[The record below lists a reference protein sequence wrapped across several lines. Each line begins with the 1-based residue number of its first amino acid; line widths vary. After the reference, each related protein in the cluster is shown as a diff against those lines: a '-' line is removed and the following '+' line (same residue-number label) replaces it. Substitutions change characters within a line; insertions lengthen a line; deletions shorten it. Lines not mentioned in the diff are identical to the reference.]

1 MINFFYPQMKI
12 QLCKTE
18 YCIDSEALTQ
28 KKMQFFSIFQ
38 KFSVIDFKDDY
49 DIGVEMM
56 KELEEVIPI
65 DTETNLL
72 GSSKPC
78 KVDCH
83 GA

>member
-1 MINFFYPQMKI
+1 
-12 QLCKTE
+12 
-18 YCIDSEALTQ
+18 
-28 KKMQFFSIFQ
+28 MQFFSIFQ

-56 KELEEVIPI
+56 KELEEAIPI

-78 KVDCH
+78 KVDCQ

>member
-1 MINFFYPQMKI
+1 MKYSSAKLKI
-12 QLCKTE
+12 
-18 YCIDSEALTQ
+18 CIDSKALTQ
-28 KKMQFFSIFQ
+28 KRMQFFSIFQ